1 MIPVEIELHNF
12 LAYRSPP
19 PLLLEGIHVAC
30 LAGPNGAGKSSLLD
44 ALTWALW
51 KKARAKGSDDLLV
64 HQGQSEMRVAVTF
77 DQEGRRYRVQRQHR
91 AGKRAASV
99 LELQTWDEDVAGW
112 RSLSEAGIRE
122 TQLKIDGL
130 LRLDYETFVN
140 SAFLVQGHADE
151 FTTKTPS
158 ERKQVLGKILGLER
172 WEIYEQRA
180 RDRINDTR
188 GAIQRVEG
196 WLAEVEAELAR
207 RAEYQEELAAAENAA
222 EEARLT
228 LEGAEAQWT
237 SLEQTRSE
245 LVGLQRSIDDL
256 TRRITTAE
264 REDAEAESERL
275 AALALADESAW
286 GRPGRTCSGNRNCWP
301 KCRPR
306 PRRPPRSSGRCERT
320 PPPCAASTRR

>member
-196 WLAEVEAELAR
+196 WLA
-207 RAEYQEELAAAENAA
+207 
-222 EEARLT
+222 
-228 LEGAEAQWT
+228 
-237 SLEQTRSE
+237 
-245 LVGLQRSIDDL
+245 
-256 TRRITTAE
+256 
-264 REDAEAESERL
+264 
-275 AALALADESAW
+275 
-286 GRPGRTCSGNRNCWP
+286 
-301 KCRPR
+301 
-306 PRRPPRSSGRCERT
+306 
-320 PPPCAASTRR
+320 

>member
-1 MIPVEIELHNF
+1 
-12 LAYRSPP
+12 
-19 PLLLEGIHVAC
+19 
-30 LAGPNGAGKSSLLD
+30 
-44 ALTWALW
+44 
-51 KKARAKGSDDLLV
+51 
-64 HQGQSEMRVAVTF
+64 MRVAVTL

-91 AGKRAASV
+91 TGKRAASV
-99 LELQTWDEDVAGW
+99 LELQTWDEAGAGW

-140 SAFLVQGHADE
+140 SAFLVQGRADE

-172 WEIYEQRA
+172 WEMYEGRA

-188 GAIQRVEG
+188 GAMHRVEG

-207 RAEYQEELAAAENAA
+207 RAEHEVELAAAENAA

-237 SLEQTRSE
+237 SLGQTRSE
-245 LVGLQRSIDDL
+245 RVGVQRSIDDL

-275 AALALADESAW
+275 AALALADKGALTTARQDLLRQTQALAEVQAASEAAAQDLGW
-286 GRPGRTCSGNRNCWP
+286 GRGGAGALRGLNQTLIPEAEPLKKRGEALP
-301 KCRPR
+301 L
-306 PRRPPRSSGRCERT
+306 
-320 PPPCAASTRR
+320 ASKPS